1 MNTGLGNGDRFL
13 FALGQSAGV
22 PIAYLALIERRG
34 RVWNIAHIG
43 KGYGRPGLDA
53 DTRRPITVFY
63 MPISGLPLVRS
74 RI

>member
-1 MNTGLGNGDRFL
+1 MNTGLGKGDRFL

-53 DTRRPITVFY
+53 ERRPITVFY